1 MQNKEIKTKTK
12 RQNQSNQQIKND
24 ICREK
29 NRILLN
35 FFFNIIVR
43 NKLFSLRNSLLNT
56 QL

>member
-35 FFFNIIVR
+35 FFLNIIVR